1 MSDSLQDAINAQDIA
16 ELTAAGWKPERAC
29 DGTPSYAAPWTA
41 GLSLPLRQA
50 IMVQAERERGDP
62 TGLPDATRREATNLF
77 QSALDLALS
86 CSLLVSGKRRE
97 NDPATIAAEW
107 MREQARTQGD
117 RYYQAAL
124 LRIAAALTD
133 TDA

>member
-1 MSDSLQDAINAQDIA
+1 MSKLQAAIDAQDAETLMDS
-16 ELTAAGWKPERAC
+16 GWKLERAC
-29 DGTPSYAAPWTA
+29 DGSPSWAAPWTA
-41 GLSLPLRQA
+41 GLSLPMRQA
-50 IMVQAERERGDP
+50 IMVQAERDRGDP

-97 NDPATIAAEW
+97 NDPATIAAGW